1 MIRILV
7 DRDLCASTGGCEALA
22 PDVFEI
28 GDDGALVVRRPEP
41 DDGDLPDVRA
51 AVAGCPTRALSLAEG

>member
-1 MIRILV
+1 MTRIEV

-41 DDGDLPDVRA
+41 DERDLPDVRA
-51 AVAGCPTRALSLAEG
+51 AIANCPTRALSLVEG

>member
-1 MIRILV
+1 VTRIVV

-28 GDDGALVVRRPEP
+28 GDDGVLVVLTP
-41 DDGDLPDVRA
+41 DPAAADLPDVRN
-51 AVAGCPTRALSLAEG
+51 AVQACPTRALRLLQ

>member
-1 MIRILV
+1 MIRIDV

-41 DDGDLPDVRA
+41 DEGDLPDVR
-51 AVAGCPTRALSLAEG
+51 VAIASCPTRALSLVEG

>member
-1 MIRILV
+1 MRVEV

-28 GDDGALVVRRPEP
+28 ADDGELVVLRPEP
-41 DDGDLPDVRA
+41 DEADLPDVRN
-51 AVAGCPTRALSLAEG
+51 AVQACPTRALRLVD